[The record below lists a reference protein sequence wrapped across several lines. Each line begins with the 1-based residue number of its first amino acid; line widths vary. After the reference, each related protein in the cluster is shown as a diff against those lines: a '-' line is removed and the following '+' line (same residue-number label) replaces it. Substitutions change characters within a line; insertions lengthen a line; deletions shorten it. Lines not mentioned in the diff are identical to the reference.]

1 MENMENMN
9 YDDYDKNIDFLLRL
23 CINEKLYTYETAL
36 IILQT
41 LNYSQEKFKKYKQY
55 LISVFEE
62 IEKSEKKSE
71 KSEKEKLNNKKGSIK
86 INYI

>member
-62 IEKSEKKSE
+62 IEKSEE
-71 KSEKEKLNNKKGSIK
+71 NNNNNNNNKGSIK

>member
-1 MENMENMN
+1 MENMN
-9 YDDYDKNIDFLLRL
+9 YDNDDYDKSLDFLLRL
-23 CINEKLYTYETAL
+23 CINEKLYTYERAL
-36 IILQT
+36 IILQS

-62 IEKSEKKSE
+62 IEKSEE
-71 KSEKEKLNNKKGSIK
+71 KNNSIK

>member
-1 MENMENMN
+1 MENIN
-9 YDDYDKNIDFLLRL
+9 YDNDDYDKNIDFLLRL

-36 IILQT
+36 IILQS

-55 LISVFEE
+55 LILVFEE
-62 IEKSEKKSE
+62 IEKSEE
-71 KSEKEKLNNKKGSIK
+71 KNNSIK

>member
-1 MENMENMN
+1 MENMN

-62 IEKSEKKSE
+62 IEKCEKKENS
-71 KSEKEKLNNKKGSIK
+71 SSSIK

>member
-1 MENMENMN
+1 MEKIENMENMN

-62 IEKSEKKSE
+62 IEKNE
-71 KSEKEKLNNKKGSIK
+71 KSEKDKLNNKKGSIK

>member
-1 MENMENMN
+1 MEKIENMENMN

-55 LISVFEE
+55 LILVFEE
-62 IEKSEKKSE
+62 IEKSEKK
-71 KSEKEKLNNKKGSIK
+71 NNSIK
-86 INYI
+86 INDL

>member
-1 MENMENMN
+1 MENIN
-9 YDDYDKNIDFLLRL
+9 YDNDDYDKSLDFLLRL

-36 IILQT
+36 IILQS

-62 IEKSEKKSE
+62 IEKSEE
-71 KSEKEKLNNKKGSIK
+71 KNNSIK

>member
-1 MENMENMN
+1 MEKIENMENMN

-55 LISVFEE
+55 LILVFEE
-62 IEKSEKKSE
+62 IEKSEKK
-71 KSEKEKLNNKKGSIK
+71 NNSIK

>member
-1 MENMENMN
+1 MENIN
-9 YDDYDKNIDFLLRL
+9 YDNDDYDKSLDFLLRL

-36 IILQT
+36 IILQS
-41 LNYSQEKFKKYKQY
+41 LNYSQGKFKKYKQY

-62 IEKSEKKSE
+62 IEKSEE
-71 KSEKEKLNNKKGSIK
+71 KNNSIK

>member
-9 YDDYDKNIDFLLRL
+9 YDDYDKSIDFLLRL

-55 LISVFEE
+55 LILVFEE
-62 IEKSEKKSE
+62 IEKSEKK
-71 KSEKEKLNNKKGSIK
+71 NNSIK

>member
-1 MENMENMN
+1 MENMN
-9 YDDYDKNIDFLLRL
+9 YDNDTEDIPDKNIDFLFRL

-41 LNYSQEKFKKYKQY
+41 LNYSQEKFKKYKKY
-55 LISVFEE
+55 LNAVFEE
-62 IEKSEKKSE
+62 IEKCEKKENS
-71 KSEKEKLNNKKGSIK
+71 NNSNNSKT

>member
-62 IEKSEKKSE
+62 IEKSEE
-71 KSEKEKLNNKKGSIK
+71 KNNSIK